1 MPENIMQKNNSA
13 GKLRASIEKHYTI
26 NMVDLFADYVG
37 AERHFH
43 IMPKKVNSLSD
54 ILVFLSSPPECPF
67 CNNTKMTLSERW
79 SLKEWFLKLFG
90 RRIFHCNNC
99 NKKHIIKLHHWESET
114 IITAIAIALI
124 PIVYALYWIATAK

>member
-13 GKLRASIEKHYTI
+13 GKLRASIEKHNTI

-43 IMPKKVNSLSD
+43 IIPKRVNSLSD

-67 CNNTKMTLSERW
+67 CNNAKMTLSERW
-79 SLKEWFLKLFG
+79 SLKEWFLKFFG

-99 NKKHIIKLHHWESET
+99 GRKHIIKLHHWESET

-124 PIVYALYWIATAK
+124 PIVYALYWIVTAK